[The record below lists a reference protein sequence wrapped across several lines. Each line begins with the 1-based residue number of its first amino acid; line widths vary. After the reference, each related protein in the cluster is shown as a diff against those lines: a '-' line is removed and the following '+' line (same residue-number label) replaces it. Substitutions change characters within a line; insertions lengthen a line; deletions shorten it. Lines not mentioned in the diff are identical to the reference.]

1 MAGELTGMMNGK
13 RIALIATAGFCVA
26 LVILWRPILL
36 FGIPVAAIAGL
47 AAFALHRSYR
57 EDDTSDGE
65 RMRRMALVTGVAAG
79 VLALVS
85 VGGNLLSKDGL
96 LSIDRPTESS
106 GANQPAPASLTGAE
120 ESASL
125 SRARI
130 DLARS
135 KIEKATRQCRSLHT
149 DGSGF
154 DECMAR
160 RVSDEDYA
168 AVAGAVVSSEQAR
181 RAGAMTKSV
190 QYCEQFS
197 HNPALHGD
205 CLKSEQE
212 LRGW

>member
-1 MAGELTGMMNGK
+1 MMNGK

-26 LVILWRPILL
+26 LVVLWRPILL
-36 FGIPVAAIAGL
+36 FGIPVAVITGL

-57 EDDTSDGE
+57 EDDTRDGE

-96 LSIDRPTESS
+96 LSTDRPTESS
-106 GANQPAPASLTGAE
+106 ASTQPAPASHSGSE
-120 ESASL
+120 ESASR

-135 KIEKATRQCRSLHT
+135 KIEKATRQCRSLYAAY
-149 DGSGF
+149 DQSGSGF
-154 DECMAR
+154 EECMAR

-190 QYCEQFS
+190 QYCEEFS
-197 HNPALHGD
+197 HNPTLHGD

>member
-1 MAGELTGMMNGK
+1 MMNRP
-13 RIALIATAGFCVA
+13 RIALIATVGFCVA
-26 LVILWRPILL
+26 LVVLWRPILL
-36 FGIPVAAIAGL
+36 FGIPVAVIAGL

-65 RMRRMALVTGVAAG
+65 RMRRMGLLTGVAAG

-96 LSIDRPTESS
+96 LSTDRPTVSS
-106 GANQPAPASLTGAE
+106 ASTQPSPASLTGSE

-135 KIEKATRQCRSLHT
+135 KIEKATRQCRSLYAAY
-149 DGSGF
+149 DPSGSGF

-168 AVAGAVVSSEQAR
+168 AVAGAVVSTDQAR
-181 RAGAMTKSV
+181 RMEAMTKSV
-190 QYCEQFS
+190 RYCKQFA

>member
-1 MAGELTGMMNGK
+1 MGMMNGQ
-13 RIALIATAGFCVA
+13 RSALIATMGFCVGLA
-26 LVILWRPILL
+26 VLWRPILL
-36 FGIPVAAIAGL
+36 FGIPVAVIGGL

-57 EDDTSDGE
+57 DDETSYGE
-65 RMRRMALVTGVAAG
+65 RMRRVSFTSGAAAAA
-79 VLALVS
+79 LALVS
-85 VGGNLLSKDGL
+85 VGGNLLSRDGL
-96 LSIDRPTESS
+96 LSAERSRASSASTEPT
-106 GANQPAPASLTGAE
+106 PASLTGSE

-135 KIEKATRQCRSLHT
+135 KIEKATRQCRSLYAAY
-149 DGSGF
+149 DPSGSGF

-168 AVAGAVVSSEQAR
+168 AVAGSVVSSEQAR
-181 RAGAMTKSV
+181 RAGAMAKSV
-190 QYCEQFS
+190 RYCEQFS
-197 HNPALHGD
+197 HNPTVHGD

>member
-1 MAGELTGMMNGK
+1 MMNGK
-13 RIALIATAGFCVA
+13 RIALIATVGFCAA
-26 LVILWRPILL
+26 LVVLWRPILL
-36 FGIPVAAIAGL
+36 FGIPVAVIAGL
-47 AAFALHRSYR
+47 AAFTLHRSYR

-65 RMRRMALVTGVAAG
+65 RMRRMALATGVAAG

-85 VGGNLLSKDGL
+85 VGGNLLSKDGM
-96 LSIDRPTESS
+96 LSTDRPTESS
-106 GANQPAPASLTGAE
+106 ASTQPAPASHSGSE
-120 ESASL
+120 ESASR

-135 KIEKATRQCRSLHT
+135 KIEKATRQCSSLYAAY
-149 DGSGF
+149 DPGGSGF

-197 HNPALHGD
+197 HNPTLHGD
-205 CLKSEQE
+205 CLKSEQQ